1 MHGKADGNFDFNE
14 WHFIRLKQKWISY
27 LEARNFSILKNG
39 GLIDMSGQRYHPP
52 HGAEWELLIEST
64 TRMGVTRVSDQFIL
78 NSGGI
83 NKQKKDILM
92 KKYQL
97 LVACRKLKNVNRPE
111 LTTNQ
116 LESGNNRPEP
126 ISFRVLGAL
135 LNFQM
140 LI

>member
-1 MHGKADGNFDFNE
+1 
-14 WHFIRLKQKWISY
+14 
-27 LEARNFSILKNG
+27 
-39 GLIDMSGQRYHPP
+39 
-52 HGAEWELLIEST
+52 
-64 TRMGVTRVSDQFIL
+64 
-78 NSGGI
+78 
-83 NKQKKDILM
+83 M

-140 LI
+140 LIWTAANSSHDHLFCFQGGQKLIN